1 MLNKARLPGLSAL
14 AGCVAVAAIATGLS
28 GCSTTAVPPM
38 EIALADVASQ
48 ASLGTGPAQGDAA
61 AFEPVSQDG
70 GDIATGQPVGAGNEA
85 ITETSASGDGQD
97 GDQGE
102 TGTDVEM
109 AAASAALP
117 GSGETI
123 DESTSQS
130 AESAIASAR
139 VAQAAGPVP
148 SAAPR
153 PGSGAVAEAATP
165 SAAAQSRPVQ
175 VASAAPQIEKRG
187 FLSSLFSTQP
197 PRPAM
202 ALADTGRGRVPAAAP
217 KPAVTARKAVRTAS
231 LTSDLPAGATGS
243 LTALPGVRA
252 ESLFEI
258 TRKSGGYDDSDVD
271 INEADDRPV
280 RVASVTGLARLA
292 PNGLA
297 VQTADVDVACL
308 KPQLVR
314 VLKTLERHY
323 GQKVVVTSG
332 YRSPKRNRRARGA
345 KNSLHMYCAAA
356 DIQVAGVSK
365 WDLAK
370 YLRSMPG
377 RGGVGTYCHTQS
389 VHVDIGP
396 ERDWNWRCRRSSRK
410 RK

>member
-1 MLNKARLPGLSAL
+1 
-14 AGCVAVAAIATGLS
+14 
-28 GCSTTAVPPM
+28 M
-38 EIALADVASQ
+38 EVALADVASQ
-48 ASLGTGPAQGDAA
+48 ASLGTSQSQGDAA

-70 GDIATGQPVGAGNEA
+70 ADVAASSLQAAGNEA
-85 ITETSASGDGQD
+85 GTETGASGDGPD

-102 TGTDVEM
+102 SGTPFETV
-109 AAASAALP
+109 AASAALP
-117 GSGETI
+117 ESGETI
-123 DESTSQS
+123 DGSSGSQS

-139 VAQAAGPVP
+139 VAQAAGPLPVP

-153 PGSGAVAEAATP
+153 PGSGTAAVAANPAGGAEA
-165 SAAAQSRPVQ
+165 RPIQ
-175 VASAAPQIEKRG
+175 VASASPQIEKRG

-202 ALADTGRGRVPAAAP
+202 ALADTGRSRAPAAAP
-217 KPAVTARKAVRTAS
+217 KPAATARKAVRTAS

-356 DIQVAGVSK
+356 DIQIAGVSK

-370 YLRSMPG
+370 YLRTMPG

>member
-1 MLNKARLPGLSAL
+1 
-14 AGCVAVAAIATGLS
+14 
-28 GCSTTAVPPM
+28 M

-48 ASLGTGPAQGDAA
+48 ASPGTGTGPAQGDAA
-61 AFEPVSQDG
+61 GFETLEQ
-70 GDIATGQPVGAGNEA
+70 T
-85 ITETSASGDGQD
+85 GQD
-97 GDQGE
+97 GAIASPQGSEGE
-102 TGTDVEM
+102 TLALD
-109 AAASAALP
+109 AAQAEAMPLAETASAAVP
-117 GSGETI
+117 ETAQPASDAGNGSQTT
-123 DESTSQS
+123 ESD
-130 AESAIASAR
+130 IASAR
-139 VAQAAGPVP
+139 VAQAAGPLPVP

-153 PGSGAVAEAATP
+153 PGADPAALAPGTPAVAEP
-165 SAAAQSRPVQ
+165 RPVQ
-175 VASAAPQIEKRG
+175 VASATPQIEKRG

-197 PRPAM
+197 PRPTM
-202 ALADTGRGRVPAAAP
+202 ALQEKGRSRAPAAAP
-217 KPAVTARKAVRTAS
+217 RPSAPARNEVRTAS

-271 INEADDRPV
+271 INEADDTPV

-297 VQTADVDVACL
+297 VQTANVDVACL

-314 VLKTLERHY
+314 VLNTLERHY
-323 GQKVVVTSG
+323 GKKVVVTSG

-356 DIQVAGVSK
+356 DIQVAGISK

-389 VHVDIGP
+389 VHIDIGP

>member
-1 MLNKARLPGLSAL
+1 MLKQARLPGWSAL
-14 AGCVAVAAIATGLS
+14 AGCVAVASVSLALA
-28 GCSTTAVPPM
+28 GCTTSAVPPM

-48 ASLGTGPAQGDAA
+48 ASMETGDEGSADGFAPSAASQGDADLSAQVADGTAVA
-61 AFEPVSQDG
+61 ATAE
-70 GDIATGQPVGAGNEA
+70 GDVTPAADTATPGNGAM
-85 ITETSASGDGQD
+85 ETVND
-97 GDQGE
+97 E
-102 TGTDVEM
+102 TQT
-109 AAASAALP
+109 
-117 GSGETI
+117 
-123 DESTSQS
+123 
-130 AESAIASAR
+130 AESALATAR
-139 VAQAAGPVP
+139 VAQAAGPLPVP

-153 PGSGAVAEAATP
+153 QGPDGAGQPA
-165 SAAAQSRPVQ
+165 SAGNSPETGRVQ
-175 VASAAPQIEKRG
+175 VASATPQLEKRG

-197 PRPAM
+197 PRPTQ
-202 ALADTGRGRVPAAAP
+202 ALQKAERTRSPAAAP
-217 KPAVTARKAVRTAS
+217 KTNPAARKAVRTAS
-231 LTSDLPAGATGS
+231 LSSDLPPGATGS

-271 INEADDRPV
+271 INEADDAPV

-297 VQTADVDVACL
+297 VQTASVDVACL

-314 VLKTLERHY
+314 VLKTVERHY

-356 DIQVAGVSK
+356 DIQVSGVSK

-370 YLRSMPG
+370 FLRTMPG
-377 RGGVGTYCHTQS
+377 RGGVGTYCHTKS
-389 VHVDIGP
+389 VHIDIGP